1 MKNYSVFL
9 KKGRMQHLLSQLCAY
24 DNLSVQSVAQGHGP
38 FCPLNVKKNSK
49 NAVIIHQYI
58 QYRIHCDV

>member
-1 MKNYSVFL
+1 
-9 KKGRMQHLLSQLCAY
+9 MQHLLSQLCAY